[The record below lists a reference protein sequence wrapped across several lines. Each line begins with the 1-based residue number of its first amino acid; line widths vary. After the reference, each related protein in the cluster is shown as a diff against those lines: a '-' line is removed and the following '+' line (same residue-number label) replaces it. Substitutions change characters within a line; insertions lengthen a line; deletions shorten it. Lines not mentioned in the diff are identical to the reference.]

1 MNTEKRAS
9 IVQEELMSLYGAP
22 PIPLVHRDAYTLLV
36 AVLLSAQCT
45 DKRVNLVTPA
55 LFALA
60 STPEEMA
67 RQDVAAVREI
77 VRPCGLSERKASAIV
92 NLSRI
97 LVEKYSGK
105 VPCDFA
111 ALESLPGGGHKTA
124 SVVMGQAF
132 GVPAFPVDT
141 HIFRL
146 SRLWGLSTG
155 KTVEAVERDL
165 KSLFPE
171 KLWGDLHLRI
181 VLYGREYCPA
191 RGCGGAA
198 PSAAGWPGRA
208 AAQASEFFTGSKMM
222 LASLNLHALIHQY
235 LFEQPYNLNYEEPF

>member
-97 LVEKYSGK
+97 LVEKYRGK

-111 ALESLPGGGHKTA
+111 ALESLPGVGHKTA
-124 SVVMGQAF
+124 SVVMVQAF

-191 RGCGGAA
+191 RGCGGT
-198 PSAAGWPGRA
+198 SDR
-208 AAQASEFFTGSKMM
+208 
-222 LASLNLHALIHQY
+222 
-235 LFEQPYNLNYEEPF
+235 

>member
-97 LVEKYSGK
+97 LVEKYRGK

-111 ALESLPGGGHKTA
+111 ALESLPGVGHKTA
-124 SVVMGQAF
+124 SVVMVQAF

-171 KLWGDLHLRI
+171 KSWGDLHLRI

-208 AAQASEFFTGSKMM
+208 AAKASEFFTGSKMM
-222 LASLNLHALIHQY
+222 LASLNLHALIHKY
-235 LFEQPYNLNYEEPF
+235 LFEQP

>member
-67 RQDVAAVREI
+67 RQDVEAVREI

-97 LVEKYSGK
+97 LVEKYEGK

-111 ALESLPGGGHKTA
+111 ALESLPGVGHKTA
-124 SVVMGQAF
+124 SVVMVQAF

-155 KTVEAVERDL
+155 KTVETVERDL

-171 KLWGDLHLRI
+171 AIDPDGSVNRTDDKAGFWKCPYHN
-181 VLYGREYCPA
+181 GRMCMEIAAHIPDNETSSA
-191 RGCGGAA
+191 R
-198 PSAAGWPGRA
+198 
-208 AAQASEFFTGSKMM
+208 
-222 LASLNLHALIHQY
+222 
-235 LFEQPYNLNYEEPF
+235 

>member
-1 MNTEKRAS
+1 MDTKKRAS
-9 IVQEELMSLYGAP
+9 IVREELMSLYGNP
-22 PIPLVHRDAYTLLV
+22 PIPLAHRDAYTLLV

-45 DKRVNLVTPA
+45 DKRV
-55 LFALA
+55 ALA

-67 RQDVAAVREI
+67 RQDVEAVREI

-97 LVEKYSGK
+97 LVEKYQGQ

-111 ALESLPGGGHKTA
+111 ALESLPGVGHKTA
-124 SVVMGQAF
+124 SVVMTQAF

-146 SRLWGLSTG
+146 SRLWGLSKG

-171 KLWGDLHLRI
+171 NSWGDLHLRI
-181 VLYGREYCPA
+181 VLYGREYCSA
-191 RGCGGAA
+191 RGCGGRCPICSRLAREDG
-198 PSAAGWPGRA
+198 SAGV
-208 AAQASEFFTGSKMM
+208 
-222 LASLNLHALIHQY
+222 
-235 LFEQPYNLNYEEPF
+235 

>member
-1 MNTEKRAS
+1 MDTKKRAS
-9 IVQEELMSLYGAP
+9 IVREELMSLYGAP

-97 LVEKYSGK
+97 LVEKYNGK

-111 ALESLPGGGHKTA
+111 ALESLPGVGHKTA
-124 SVVMGQAF
+124 SVVMVQAF

-146 SRLWGLSTG
+146 SRLWGLSKG

-171 KLWGDLHLRI
+171 NSWGDLHLRI

-198 PSAAGWPGRA
+198 PSAAGWPGNAVPQA
-208 AAQASEFFTGSKMM
+208 AEFFTRSKMN
-222 LASLNLHALIHQY
+222 ACKSEWACFNTSVSC
-235 LFEQPYNLNYEEPF
+235 

>member
-1 MNTEKRAS
+1 MDTKKRAS
-9 IVQEELMSLYGAP
+9 IVREELMSLYGNP
-22 PIPLVHRDAYTLLV
+22 PIPLAHRDAYTLLV

-60 STPEEMA
+60 ST
-67 RQDVAAVREI
+67 AVREI

-97 LVEKYSGK
+97 LVEKYQGQ

-111 ALESLPGGGHKTA
+111 ALESLPGVGHKTA
-124 SVVMGQAF
+124 SVVMTQAF

-146 SRLWGLSTG
+146 SRLWGLSKG

-171 KLWGDLHLRI
+171 NSWGDLHLRI
-181 VLYGREYCPA
+181 VLYGREYCSA
-191 RGCGGAA
+191 RGCGGRCPICSRLAREDG
-198 PSAAGWPGRA
+198 SAGV
-208 AAQASEFFTGSKMM
+208 
-222 LASLNLHALIHQY
+222 
-235 LFEQPYNLNYEEPF
+235 

>member
-1 MNTEKRAS
+1 MNTEERAF
-9 IVQEELMSLYGAP
+9 IVREELMSLYGSP
-22 PIPLVHRDAYTLLV
+22 PIPLAHRDAYTLLV

-67 RQDVAAVREI
+67 RQEVDAVREI

-97 LVEKYSGK
+97 LVEQYGGK
-105 VPCDFA
+105 VPCDFH
-111 ALESLPGGGHKTA
+111 ALESLPGVGHKTA
-124 SVVMGQAF
+124 SVVMAQAF

-146 SRLWGLSTG
+146 SRLWGLSRG
-155 KTVEAVERDL
+155 RTVAAVERDL
-165 KSLFPE
+165 KALFPE
-171 KLWGDLHLRI
+171 KEWGELHLRI

-191 RGCGGAA
+191 RGCGGRC
-198 PSAAGWPGRA
+198 PVCSRLGPG
-208 AAQASEFFTGSKMM
+208 SGSN
-222 LASLNLHALIHQY
+222 AV
-235 LFEQPYNLNYEEPF
+235 

>member
-67 RQDVAAVREI
+67 RQDVEAVREI

-97 LVEKYSGK
+97 LVEKYEGK

-111 ALESLPGGGHKTA
+111 ALESLPGVGHKTA
-124 SVVMGQAF
+124 SVVMVQAF

-165 KSLFPE
+165 KSLFLKNCGE
-171 KLWGDLHLRI
+171 IFICVLSCTVVNIALRGDAGALPHLQ
-181 VLYGREYCPA
+181 PA
-191 RGCGGAA
+191 G
-198 PSAAGWPGRA
+198 PGER
-208 AAQASEFFTGSKMM
+208 
-222 LASLNLHALIHQY
+222 LRRRLNFLQGLK
-235 LFEQPYNLNYEEPF
+235 

>member
-67 RQDVAAVREI
+67 RQDVEAVREI

-97 LVEKYSGK
+97 LVEKYEGK
-105 VPCDFA
+105 V
-111 ALESLPGGGHKTA
+111 
-124 SVVMGQAF
+124 QAF

-146 SRLWGLSTG
+146 SRLWGLSAG

-171 KLWGDLHLRI
+171 KSWGDLHLRI

-191 RGCGGAA
+191 RGCGGRC
-198 PSAAGWPGRA
+198 PICSR
-208 AAQASEFFTGSKMM
+208 
-222 LASLNLHALIHQY
+222 LARESGC
-235 LFEQPYNLNYEEPF
+235 ESV

>member
-1 MNTEKRAS
+1 MR
-9 IVQEELMSLYGAP
+9 P
-22 PIPLVHRDAYTLLV
+22 YTLLV

-67 RQDVAAVREI
+67 RQDVEAVREI

-97 LVEKYSGK
+97 LVEKYQGQ

-111 ALESLPGGGHKTA
+111 ALESLPGVGHKTA
-124 SVVMGQAF
+124 SVVMTQAF

-146 SRLWGLSTG
+146 SRLWGLSKG

-171 KLWGDLHLRI
+171 NSWGDLHLRI
-181 VLYGREYCPA
+181 VLYGREYCSA
-191 RGCGGAA
+191 RGCGGRCPICSRLAREDG
-198 PSAAGWPGRA
+198 SAGV
-208 AAQASEFFTGSKMM
+208 
-222 LASLNLHALIHQY
+222 
-235 LFEQPYNLNYEEPF
+235 

>member
-97 LVEKYSGK
+97 LVEKYRGK

-111 ALESLPGGGHKTA
+111 ALESLPGVGHKTA
-124 SVVMGQAF
+124 SVVMVQAF

-171 KLWGDLHLRI
+171 KSWGDLHLRI

-191 RGCGGAA
+191 RGCGGHC
-198 PSAAGWPGRA
+198 PSCSR
-208 AAQASEFFTGSKMM
+208 
-222 LASLNLHALIHQY
+222 LARESGC
-235 LFEQPYNLNYEEPF
+235 EGV

>member
-67 RQDVAAVREI
+67 RQDVEAVREI

-97 LVEKYSGK
+97 LVEKYEGK

-111 ALESLPGGGHKTA
+111 ALESLPGVGHKTA
-124 SVVMGQAF
+124 SVVMVQAF

-155 KTVEAVERDL
+155 KTVETVERDL

-171 KLWGDLHLRI
+171 KSWGDLHLRI

-191 RGCGGAA
+191 GGAA

-208 AAQASEFFTGSKMM
+208 AAKASEFFTGSKMM

-235 LFEQPYNLNYEEPF
+235 LFEQP